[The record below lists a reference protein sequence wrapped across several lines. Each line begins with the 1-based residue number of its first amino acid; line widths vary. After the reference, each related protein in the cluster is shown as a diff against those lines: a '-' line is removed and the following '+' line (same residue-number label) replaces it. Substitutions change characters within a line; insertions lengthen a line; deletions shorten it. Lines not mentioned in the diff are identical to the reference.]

1 MKRFNGVCI
10 ITQDAQKLKDF
21 YFTIL
26 QIEPD
31 GKDVFAPIIAEEMEL
46 AFFTSDGM
54 QRMAPGTITKAGWG
68 NYTLEFEVE
77 DVDFEYE
84 RLTKMGVPVV
94 KPPETYPWGRRS
106 AWFRDP
112 DGNIINFYTRTI
124 G

>member
-1 MKRFNGVCI
+1 MKRFSGVCI

-21 YFTIL
+21 YHTIL

-31 GKDVFAPIIAEEMEL
+31 GNDVFTPIILEGMEL
-46 AFFTSDGM
+46 AFFTGEGM
-54 QRMAPGTITKAGWG
+54 ERMAPGTITRAGWG
-68 NYTLEFEVE
+68 NFTLEFEVE
-77 DVDFEYE
+77 DVDLEYE

-112 DGNIINFYTRTI
+112 DGNIINFYARTTE
-124 G
+124 

>member
-10 ITQDAQKLKDF
+10 ITRDAQKLKDF
-21 YFTIL
+21 YYKIL

-31 GKDVFAPIIAEEMEL
+31 GGDVFAPILVQGMEL
-46 AFFTSDGM
+46 AFFTIEGM
-54 QRMAPGTITKAGWG
+54 ERMAPGSMAGSG
-68 NYTLEFEVE
+68 CGSCIVEFEVE
-77 DVDFEYE
+77 DVDQETL
-84 RLTKMGVPVV
+84 RLTEIGVPLV

-112 DGNIINFYTRTI
+112 DGNIFNLYMRTN